1 MSGGGARCAAE
12 RAGRTVLKNVETLE
26 VSHFDR
32 SPLKSVGKNP
42 SASPPPLMSVIC
54 ETSQSSIWASQQLLL
69 LTHSTTSVFSVALSV
84 NTIAS
89 ASGVAIARR
98 SGWLR
103 IACAELFPAPRDL
116 LV

>member
-1 MSGGGARCAAE
+1 M
-12 RAGRTVLKNVETLE
+12 TLA
-26 VSHFDR
+26 VSHLLM
-32 SPLKSVGKNP
+32 SPLKSVGKKPP
-42 SASPPPLMSVIC
+42 SASPDSSRGPLMSVIC

-69 LTHSTTSVFSVALSV
+69 LTHSTTFVFSVARSV
-84 NTIAS
+84 NSIAS

-103 IACAELFPAPRDL
+103 IACAELFPVAPAPRDSL